1 MTPDEARQRFIDEH
15 QTFKDAAVALREY
28 LDNLCRTLRVPAAV
42 EAREKG
48 IGSFVKKIYLNKY
61 TRPWEE
67 ITDKVGGRIIVGTLQ
82 DVQKLRDAL
91 VEGDAAAEL
100 EARDIV
106 DKSEEADEDKLH
118 YPGVHAQ
125 ITVPGVQTADGQPI
139 EAELQL
145 RTKGQDLWAV
155 VSHKL
160 DYKGAITPAKQT
172 RRRILRLS
180 VLPEMFDQEV
190 GTAMNEL
197 AADPAYVNARYLQL
211 AEAEY
216 LRFVGDPGNDLLS
229 LEVIETIL
237 PAMADGQDSDG
248 YAQDLGDFVNHHL
261 DKLQDIYARYGN
273 FTEWAQEPSYWLFS
287 QPESTIV
294 FHLIDTRPV
303 ALANTVRG
311 TELHTVIARL
321 YAAWG
326 RAMPAEPD

>member
-1 MTPDEARQRFIDEH
+1 MTPDEARRRFVDEH
-15 QTFKDAAVALREY
+15 QTFKDAAVILREH
-28 LDNLCRTLRVPAAV
+28 LVDLCRVLRVPAAV

-48 IGSFVKKIYLNKY
+48 IGSFVKKIYLNNY

-67 ITDKVGGRIIVGTLQ
+67 ITDKVGARIIVGTLE

-91 VEGDAAAEL
+91 ESEAAAEL
-100 EARDIV
+100 EARDVV
-106 DKSEEADEDKLH
+106 DKSQEAAEDKLH

-125 ITVPGVQTADGQPI
+125 VTVPGVQTADGHPI

-180 VLPEMFDQEV
+180 VLPEMFDEEV
-190 GTAMNEL
+190 GTAMKEL

-216 LRFVGDPGNDLLS
+216 LRFVGEPGNDLLS
-229 LEVIETIL
+229 LEVIEAIR
-237 PAMADGQDSDG
+237 PALTHDQDSDAYG
-248 YAQDLGDFVNHHL
+248 VDLRGFVDQHA
-261 DKLQDIYARYGN
+261 DKLQDVYARFGL
-273 FTEWAQEPSYWLFS
+273 FTDWAQQPAYWLFS

-294 FHLIDTRPV
+294 FHLVETRPV
-303 ALANTVRG
+303 ALANMVRG
-311 TELHTVIARL
+311 TELETVTDRL

-326 RAMPAEPD
+326 RAMPAESD

>member
-1 MTPDEARQRFIDEH
+1 MTPDEARQRFVDEH
-15 QTFKDAAVALREY
+15 QTFKDAAVALRGY

-42 EAREKG
+42 EAREKS

-67 ITDKVGGRIIVGTLQ
+67 ITDKVGARIIVGTLQ
-82 DVQKLRDAL
+82 DVRKLRDAL
-91 VEGDAAAEL
+91 ESDAAAEL
-100 EARDIV
+100 AARDIV
-106 DKSEEADEDKLH
+106 DKSEEAAEDKLH

-125 ITVPGVQTADGQPI
+125 VTVPGVLTADGHQI

-160 DYKGAITPAKQT
+160 DYKGAITPTKQT

-180 VLPEMFDQEV
+180 VLPEMFDEEV
-190 GTAMNEL
+190 GNAMNEL

-216 LRFVGDPGNDLLS
+216 LRFVGEPGNDLLS

-237 PAMADGQDSDG
+237 PALAHGQDSDG
-248 YAQDLGDFVNHHL
+248 YAHDLTAFVNHHI
-261 DKLQDIYARYGN
+261 DKLQDIYTRYGI
-273 FTEWAQEPSYWLFS
+273 FTEWAQQPAYWLFS

-294 FHLIDTRPV
+294 FHLIETRPV

-311 TELHTVIARL
+311 TELETVTDRL

-326 RAMPAEPD
+326 RAMPVGAD

>member
-1 MTPDEARQRFIDEH
+1 MTPDEARQRFVDEH
-15 QTFKDAAVALREY
+15 QTFKDAAVALRDY
-28 LDNLCRTLRVPAAV
+28 LDNFCRTLRVPASI

-48 IGSFVKKIYLNKY
+48 IGSFVKKIYLNNY
-61 TRPWEE
+61 ARPWEE
-67 ITDKVGGRIIVGTLQ
+67 ITDKVGARVIVGTLQ
-82 DVQKLRDAL
+82 DVQKVRDAL
-91 VEGDAAAEL
+91 VGGAAAEL
-100 EARDIV
+100 AARDVV
-106 DKSEEADEDKLH
+106 DKSEEAPEDTLH

-125 ITVPGVQTADGQPI
+125 VTVPGVRTTDGQPI

-160 DYKGAITPAKQT
+160 YYKGAITPGKRT

-180 VLPEMFDQEV
+180 VLPEMFDEEV

-216 LRFVGDPGNDLLS
+216 LRFVGEPGNDLLS
-229 LEVIETIL
+229 LEVIETL
-237 PAMADGQDSDG
+237 RHALTDGQDSDG
-248 YAQDLGDFVNHHL
+248 YAVELRDFA
-261 DKLQDIYARYGN
+261 DQYTEKLRDIYARYGL
-273 FTEWAQEPSYWLFS
+273 FTEWAQQPAYWLFS
-287 QPESTIV
+287 QPESIIV
-294 FHLIDTRPV
+294 FHLIETRPV
-303 ALANTVRG
+303 GLANSVRG
-311 TELHTVIARL
+311 TELEIVTDRL

>member
-1 MTPDEARQRFIDEH
+1 
-15 QTFKDAAVALREY
+15 
-28 LDNLCRTLRVPAAV
+28 
-42 EAREKG
+42 
-48 IGSFVKKIYLNKY
+48 
-61 TRPWEE
+61 
-67 ITDKVGGRIIVGTLQ
+67 
-82 DVQKLRDAL
+82 
-91 VEGDAAAEL
+91 
-100 EARDIV
+100 
-106 DKSEEADEDKLH
+106 
-118 YPGVHAQ
+118 
-125 ITVPGVQTADGQPI
+125 
-139 EAELQL
+139 
-145 RTKGQDLWAV
+145 
-155 VSHKL
+155 
-160 DYKGAITPAKQT
+160 
-172 RRRILRLS
+172 
-180 VLPEMFDQEV
+180 
-190 GTAMNEL
+190 MNEL

-216 LRFVGDPGNDLLS
+216 LRFVGEPGNDLLS

-237 PAMADGQDSDG
+237 PAMAEGQDSDG

>member
-1 MTPDEARQRFIDEH
+1 MTPDEARQRFVDEH
-15 QTFKDAAVALREY
+15 HTFKDAAVALGEY
-28 LDNLCRTLRVPAAV
+28 LDNLCQTLRVPAAI

-67 ITDKVGGRIIVGTLQ
+67 ITDKVGARIIVGTLQ
-82 DVQKLRDAL
+82 DVRKLRDAL
-91 VEGDAAAEL
+91 ESDAAAEL
-100 EARDIV
+100 AARDIV

-118 YPGVHAQ
+118 YPGIHAQ
-125 ITVPGVQTADGQPI
+125 VTVPGVLTTDGEPI

-145 RTKGQDLWAV
+145 RTRGQDLWAV

-180 VLPEMFDQEV
+180 VLPEMFDEEV
-190 GTAMNEL
+190 GTAMTEL

-216 LRFVGDPGNDLLS
+216 LRFVAEPGNDLLS
-229 LEVIETIL
+229 LEVIETIR
-237 PAMADGQDSDG
+237 PALEHGEDADG
-248 YAQDLGDFVNHHL
+248 YAHDLAEFVHQHVG
-261 DKLQDIYARYGN
+261 KLQDIYDRYGIL
-273 FTEWAQEPSYWLFS
+273 TEWAQQPAYWLFS

-294 FHLIDTRPV
+294 FHLIETRSV

-311 TELHTVIARL
+311 TELETVTDRL

-326 RAMPAEPD
+326 RAMPE

>member
-1 MTPDEARQRFIDEH
+1 MTPDEARQRFVDEH

-28 LDNLCRTLRVPAAV
+28 LDNLCRNLRVPAAV

-48 IGSFVKKIYLNKY
+48 IGSFVKKIYLNNY

-67 ITDKVGGRIIVGTLQ
+67 ITDKVGARVIVDTLE

-91 VEGDAAAEL
+91 EGGAAAEL
-100 EARDIV
+100 AARDVV
-106 DKSEEADEDKLH
+106 DKSEEAAEDKLH

-125 ITVPGVQTADGQPI
+125 VTVPVVHTADGQPI

-180 VLPEMFDQEV
+180 VLPEMFDEEV
-190 GTAMNEL
+190 RTAMNEL
-197 AADPAYVNARYLQL
+197 AANPAYVRARYLQL

-216 LRFVGDPGNDLLS
+216 LRFVGEPGNDLLS
-229 LEVIETIL
+229 LEVIETIR
-237 PAMADGQDSDG
+237 PALKDGQNSDRYG
-248 YAQDLGDFVNHHL
+248 VDLREFSDQHTE
-261 DKLQDIYARYGN
+261 KLRDIYARYGL
-273 FTEWAQEPSYWLFS
+273 FTEWAQQPAYWLFS

-294 FHLIDTRPV
+294 FHLVETRPV

-311 TELHTVIARL
+311 TELETVTDRL

>member
-1 MTPDEARQRFIDEH
+1 MTPDEARQRFVDEH

-28 LDNLCRTLRVPAAV
+28 LDNLCRTLQVPAAV
-42 EAREKG
+42 EAREKS
-48 IGSFVKKIYLNKY
+48 IGSFVKKIYINKY
-61 TRPWEE
+61 AQPWEE
-67 ITDKVGGRIIVGTLQ
+67 ITDKVGARIIVGTLH

-91 VEGDAAAEL
+91 EGDAAIEL

-106 DKSEEADEDKLH
+106 DKSEEAAEDKLH
-118 YPGVHAQ
+118 YPGIHAQ
-125 ITVPGVQTADGQPI
+125 VTVPGVLTAAGQTI

-180 VLPEMFDQEV
+180 VLPEMFDEEV
-190 GTAMNEL
+190 VTAMNEL

-216 LRFVGDPGNDLLS
+216 LSFVGEPGNDLLS
-229 LEVIETIL
+229 LEVIGTIR
-237 PAMADGQDSDG
+237 PALEDGQDPDG
-248 YAQDLGDFVNHHL
+248 YALDLREFADHHN
-261 DKLQDIYARYGN
+261 DKLREIYARYGL
-273 FTEWAQEPSYWLFS
+273 FTEWAQEPAYWLFS
-287 QPESTIV
+287 QPESTII
-294 FHLIDTRPV
+294 FHLIETRPL
-303 ALANTVRG
+303 ALANAVWG
-311 TELHTVIARL
+311 TDLETVIDRL

-326 RAMPAEPD
+326 RAMPTEPD